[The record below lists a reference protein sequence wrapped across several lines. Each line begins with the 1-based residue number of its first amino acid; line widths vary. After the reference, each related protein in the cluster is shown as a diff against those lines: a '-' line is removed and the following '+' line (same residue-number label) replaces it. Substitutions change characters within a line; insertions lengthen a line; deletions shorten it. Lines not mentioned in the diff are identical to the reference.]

1 MKEYSTKDIANI
13 VSIAAPTV
21 RKYAQALEKAGYTFT
36 KNEQGFRIFIESDIE
51 IFERMKEMS
60 SDTGMTVDRIASML
74 VNQRKQK
81 ESDTIQSKS
90 ESATL
95 VENEAKKAEIS
106 DIERDSIRYEAL
118 MKEIQELKQIV
129 VSQQKY
135 IDERLSKIEK
145 HSVERDRMWMEY
157 IREQQQ
163 AKLETATTT
172 EDKKKRVGILKR
184 LFSWD

>member
-21 RKYAQALEKAGYTFT
+21 RKYAQVLEKAGYVFT
-36 KNEQGFRIFIESDIE
+36 KNENGFRVFTDSDIE
-51 IFERMKEMS
+51 IFEQMKSMS
-60 SDTGMTVDRIASML
+60 NESGMNVERIALIL

-81 ESDTIQSKS
+81 ESDTIQSKL

-129 VSQQKY
+129 VSQQRY
-135 IDERLSKIEK
+135 IDERLSRIEK
-145 HSVERDRMWMEY
+145 RSEERDRRWMEY
-157 IREQQQ
+157 VREQQQ
-163 AKLETATTT
+163 AKLETSTST
-172 EDKKKRVGILKR
+172 EDKKKRRGILKR